1 MLLPFFFITDLYLLI
16 PAVITQ
22 IFNPTAKLAIPTRI
36 ATNEANGEM
45 ETQPVTIEVKIT
57 KCSVKFKFINVFLCF
72 LLINP
77 LSFISPKK

>member
-1 MLLPFFFITDLYLLI
+1 MI

-36 ATNEANGEM
+36 TKTNEANAEM

-57 KCSVKFKFINVFLCF
+57 KSSVKFKFINVFLCF